1 MKIKSLFIF
10 ILLFT
15 ASVANAQK
23 LRGVVREG
31 EQPLVGAVVCW
42 QGTSVGVVCDAEG
55 RFELHRVKG

>member
-15 ASVANAQK
+15 ATVASAQK

-55 RFELHRVKG
+55 RF